1 MLMKLVV
8 LAFVLSFAMF
18 LGALALQ
25 SSDACLAATGQR
37 HIRPAG
43 LSESQIVHSC
53 MVLRGGA
60 VKRKHTKLKHAHKS
74 KSSKNT
80 LVRYGFAVA
89 TSTSVLCKCY
99 YTCRA

>member
-1 MLMKLVV
+1 MLMKLVL
-8 LAFVLSFAMF
+8 LAFVLRFATCI
-18 LGALALQ
+18 GALQ
-25 SSDACLAATGQR
+25 RTDACLAATGQL
-37 HIRPAG
+37 HVQHAG
-43 LSESQIVHSC
+43 LSKSQSVHC
-53 MVLRGGA
+53 CIVLRGGA
-60 VKRKHTKLKHAHKS
+60 VKRKHTKLKHAHKR